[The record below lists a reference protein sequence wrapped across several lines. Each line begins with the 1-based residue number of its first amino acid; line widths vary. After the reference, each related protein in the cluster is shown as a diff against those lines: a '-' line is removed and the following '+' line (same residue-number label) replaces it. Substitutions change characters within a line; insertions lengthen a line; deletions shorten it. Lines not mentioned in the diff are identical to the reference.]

1 MARDKYQL
9 IASWI
14 FESNNPVDEIIWLLK
29 KCFDKV
35 EKLEEAYTD
44 VIKHKESEATD
55 ENK

>member
-1 MARDKYQL
+1 MARDKYKL

-44 VIKHKESEATD
+44 IIEKLTTEKL
-55 ENK
+55 KK

>member
-1 MARDKYQL
+1 MARDKYKL

-14 FESNNPVDEIIWLLK
+14 FESNNPVDEIVWLLK

-44 VIKHKESEATD
+44 VIKHKESEETD
-55 ENK
+55 ENE